1 MPISR
6 ASEPGRGDAG
16 ILSNAPALAGLP
28 RIAERFLPLRRAHD
42 LYERARQFSRG
53 SVLEGLLREMDIDL
67 RIDAADLDRIPKK
80 GPVVAVG
87 NHPYGVLDGAVLAVL
102 LSRVRSDVKIL
113 TNVLLAG
120 IPELERS
127 CLFVDPLGAPESPAR
142 NRRALRQALEWL
154 ENGGLL
160 ALFPAGEVSRWQLPQ
175 GAVVDGEWNTTAAR
189 LIRKTGASALP
200 VYFPGHNSV
209 GFQLAGMIHP
219 RLPLVLLL
227 QEFLQQE
234 GKAVELR
241 VGSAVPAST
250 IAEIRDERSAT
261 AYLRWRTY
269 LLAERGKKRVRL
281 PQAVR
286 AVLSPRPA
294 KAVIPPVATE
304 RLRADLDRLGSDRRL
319 IEAGELEVYAAQGR
333 EIPNVLREIGR
344 LREITFRAAGEGTG
358 KPCDLDRFDEYY
370 WHLLLWHREKQQV
383 IGAYR
388 AANTAEVIA
397 ERGIAGLYTST
408 LFQYDPRLFA
418 GMGPA
423 LELGRSFVCCE
434 SQRQYAPLLHL
445 WKAIGR
451 FVSLRPETPVLF
463 GAVSISNTYN
473 RASRELIYSF
483 FASRKAGNG
492 LAELI
497 RPRRPF
503 RPGPLKPWDCRSV
516 CGFLRDLD
524 QLSEPIADVETDG
537 KGLPVLLRQYA
548 KIGGR
553 LLGFNVDPKFS
564 DVLDG
569 LIMVDLRD
577 TNRSVLER
585 YLGKSGAA
593 GFRRHHGLA

>member
-1 MPISR
+1 M
-6 ASEPGRGDAG
+6 
-16 ILSNAPALAGLP
+16 
-28 RIAERFLPLRRAHD
+28 PLRRAHD

-127 CLFVDPLGAPESPAR
+127 CIFVDPLGAPESPAR

-503 RPGPLKPWDCRSV
+503 RPGPLKPWDCRAV

>member
-1 MPISR
+1 M
-6 ASEPGRGDAG
+6 
-16 ILSNAPALAGLP
+16 
-28 RIAERFLPLRRAHD
+28 PLRRAHD

>member
-1 MPISR
+1 M
-6 ASEPGRGDAG
+6 
-16 ILSNAPALAGLP
+16 
-28 RIAERFLPLRRAHD
+28 PLRRAHD

-127 CLFVDPLGAPESPAR
+127 CIFVDPLGAPESPAR

>member
-1 MPISR
+1 
-6 ASEPGRGDAG
+6 
-16 ILSNAPALAGLP
+16 
-28 RIAERFLPLRRAHD
+28 LPLRRAHD

>member
-1 MPISR
+1 
-6 ASEPGRGDAG
+6 
-16 ILSNAPALAGLP
+16 
-28 RIAERFLPLRRAHD
+28 
-42 LYERARQFSRG
+42 
-53 SVLEGLLREMDIDL
+53 VLEGLLREMDIDL

>member
-1 MPISR
+1 M
-6 ASEPGRGDAG
+6 
-16 ILSNAPALAGLP
+16 
-28 RIAERFLPLRRAHD
+28 PLRRAHD

-113 TNVLLAG
+113 TTVLLAG

>member
-1 MPISR
+1 M
-6 ASEPGRGDAG
+6 
-16 ILSNAPALAGLP
+16 
-28 RIAERFLPLRRAHD
+28 PLRRAHD

-503 RPGPLKPWDCRSV
+503 RPGPLKPWDCRAV